1 MADLNPAAGAIV
13 RAFDERYE
21 QCGPFDDNWQE
32 LCLAAALQE
41 LADLVV
47 PVLPVIVDGGRS
59 YEEAWTATVHED
71 ICRKIL
77 SIANELEAS

>member
-1 MADLNPAAGAIV
+1 MTELNPAARAIAK
-13 RAFDERYE
+13 AFDERYE

-71 ICRKIL
+71 IRRKIL
-77 SIANELEAS
+77 SIANGLETS